1 MAVSRYKSSLGSIV
15 ICSVITPPRIQ
26 EHNIQLSSFSHR
38 LSFASNTRKAMD
50 MSKIQITRFT
60 SALMFFIFTGGVFFN
75 SVGATR
81 IPGHH
86 SQCNTGPVQCCHQ
99 SFDSNSHEAKNLLA
113 LNNIGLGVLSGVT
126 GMVGAECTP
135 ITALGVGS
143 GGNWWVLL

>member
-1 MAVSRYKSSLGSIV
+1 
-15 ICSVITPPRIQ
+15 
-26 EHNIQLSSFSHR
+26 
-38 LSFASNTRKAMD
+38 MD
-50 MSKIQITRFT
+50 MSKIQMTRFT
-60 SALMFFIFTGGVFFN
+60 SALILFIFTGAVFF
-75 SVGATR
+75 SGVGATR

-99 SFDSNSHEAKNLLA
+99 SFDSNSHEVKNLLA

-143 GGNWWVLL
+143 GGNCAGQTVCCTRNGLAGAISVGCNNFNVGL